1 MEEAFILDLIC
12 TAFFKKIKKINMKKI
27 ILFSILLSG
36 SFFTSC
42 ESNTYGEISV
52 VANPT
57 FTANVGPI
65 IKSSC
70 AGCHS
75 GGSQYPDLENYTQ
88 IKDAVSTGSLI
99 CRIDNPSECFGS
111 IMPPTGRMPQT
122 TINMIKL
129 WRDQGFVN

>member
-1 MEEAFILDLIC
+1 
-12 TAFFKKIKKINMKKI
+12 MKKI
-27 ILFSILLSG
+27 ILFSILLAG

-42 ESNTYGEISV
+42 ESNTYEEISV

-57 FTANVGPI
+57 FTKNVGPI

-70 AGCHS
+70 ASCHS

-88 IKDAVSTGSLI
+88 IKDAVSNGNLI
-99 CRIDNPSECFGS
+99 CRIDDPSICSGS

-122 TINMIKL
+122 TIDLIKL